1 MAQNNLEPKSG
12 SLGKDVLKLTMLLL
26 VFAIIIVVF
35 KVIL

>member
-26 VFAIIIVVF
+26 AFAIIIIVF